1 MPDTRAVALGRVLIV
16 EDERFTRT
24 MLATSIT
31 ALGFDVAGV
40 ASTAQGA
47 LGALRIG
54 PVDVA
59 LLDLDLGAGPS
70 GIDVA
75 YALRAQDPD
84 IGLVFLT
91 SFSDPRI
98 KDPRERPLPG
108 GSRFLVK
115 GQLDDVETLRTAL
128 LDARRRP
135 GSAHEPPSR
144 ERQLTAH
151 QMAVLREVAAGR
163 TNSEIADSL
172 GVTEK
177 AVERTVQ
184 RIADA
189 ISLDRSSGNMR
200 VHLTRAYARLSGRPL
215 PEA

>member
-1 MPDTRAVALGRVLIV
+1 MPDTRRVVHGRVLIV

-24 MLATSIT
+24 MLATSIA
-31 ALGFDVAGV
+31 ALGFEVVGV

-47 LGALRIG
+47 LGALRCG

-59 LLDLDLGAGPS
+59 LLDLDLGPGPS

-75 YALRAQDPD
+75 YSLRAVEPG

-98 KDPRERPLPG
+98 KDSRERPLPA

-115 GQLDDVETLRTAL
+115 GSLDDVETLRTAL
-128 LDARRRP
+128 LEAPRRQGR
-135 GSAHEPPSR
+135 R
-144 ERQLTAH
+144 ENSSVRVGDLTPH
-151 QMAVLREVAAGR
+151 QMTVLRDVAAGR
-163 TNSEIADSL
+163 TNAEIAMSL
-172 GVTEK
+172 GVTDK
-177 AVERTVQ
+177 AVERTIQ

-189 ISLDRSSGNMR
+189 LAIERTDGNTR
-200 VHLTRAYARLSGRPL
+200 VLLTRAYAQLAGKPL

>member
-1 MPDTRAVALGRVLIV
+1 MPDTRCVALGRVLIV

-24 MLATSIT
+24 MLATSIA

-40 ASTAQGA
+40 ASTAQAA

-115 GQLDDVETLRTAL
+115 GQLDDVEALRTAL
-128 LDARRRP
+128 LDARHRP
-135 GSAHEPPSR
+135 GSSAEPPSHDG
-144 ERQLTAH
+144 ELTAH

-163 TNSEIADSL
+163 TNGEIASGL

-184 RIADA
+184 RIVDA
-189 ISLDRSSGNMR
+189 LGLDRSSGNMR
-200 VHLTRAYARLSGRPL
+200 VHLTRAYARLSGKPL